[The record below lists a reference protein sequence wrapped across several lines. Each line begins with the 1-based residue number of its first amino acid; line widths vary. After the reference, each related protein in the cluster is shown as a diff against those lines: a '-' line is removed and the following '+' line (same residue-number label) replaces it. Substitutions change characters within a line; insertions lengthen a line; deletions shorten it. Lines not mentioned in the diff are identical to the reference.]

1 MSDTEWATITGL
13 DSPCKDVYRD
23 STPVDGE
30 AFQPLEGFGV
40 LLFKINA
47 PINLLFDMRY
57 DIETCLRDELSTFSC
72 CDNSDKDTSPGSTPD
87 TSKCQTVFAG
97 VYAVGRGPQ
106 GTHAA
111 LSCAPREI
119 TAQSREECIK
129 HCAPLIKQFVQRL
142 VQRRA
147 SAKAGAS
154 SMGTKL
160 DGTNFDST
168 HGRWSQHLGAYYRI
182 PE

>member
-1 MSDTEWATITGL
+1 MSKRKCFSEQSISGRLCAASPLCWRCCTVARDTTG
-13 DSPCKDVYRD
+13 
-23 STPVDGE
+23 
-30 AFQPLEGFGV
+30 QH
-40 LLFKINA
+40 
-47 PINLLFDMRY
+47 
-57 DIETCLRDELSTFSC
+57 FSC

-111 LSCAPREI
+111 LSCAPHEI